1 MNPPFS
7 PPKTQCVVVAR
18 YVRLHSVMTGLI
30 RRLAREDDGHGPLA
44 YAVIT
49 AFFSVLVFRPELIA
63 AAFYRLA
70 GLVSLFVS
78 QLPVS
83 F

>member
-1 MNPPFS
+1 
-7 PPKTQCVVVAR
+7 
-18 YVRLHSVMTGLI
+18 MTGLI
-30 RRLAREDDGHGPLA
+30 RRLVREEDGYGPIA
-44 YAVIT
+44 YAMVT
-49 AFFSVLVFRPELIA
+49 AFFSVMVFRPEIIA

>member
-1 MNPPFS
+1 
-7 PPKTQCVVVAR
+7 
-18 YVRLHSVMTGLI
+18 MTGLFW
-30 RRLAREDDGHGPLA
+30 RLVREEDGYGPIA
-44 YAVIT
+44 YAMVT
-49 AFFSVLVFRPELIA
+49 AFFSVLVFRPEVIV